1 MRKILKLFFNRYYTN
16 GKRTIDILLFCWR
29 KYIDWVYHISFGLFV
44 FNITMFIFRWR
55 LPNWVFI
62 SLFIFLFVN
71 MALVLYIGVW
81 PVSYTHLDVYKRQHL
96 TL

>member
-29 KYIDWVYHISFGLFV
+29 KYIDWVYHISFGLFA
-44 FNITMFIFRWR
+44 FNIIMFILRWR

-62 SLFIFLFVN
+62 SL
-71 MALVLYIGVW
+71 
-81 PVSYTHLDVYKRQHL
+81 LDRKSTRLNSSHSAKSRMPSSA
-96 TL
+96 